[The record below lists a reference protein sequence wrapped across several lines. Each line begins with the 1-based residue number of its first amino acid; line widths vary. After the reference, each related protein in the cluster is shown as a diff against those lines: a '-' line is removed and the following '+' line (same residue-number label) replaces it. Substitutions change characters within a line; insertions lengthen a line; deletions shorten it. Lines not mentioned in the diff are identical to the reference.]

1 MTLSLIIL
9 MCTFSFIMSIT
20 PGPVNLMIIS
30 SGINYGFKKT
40 FMFVS
45 GATIGFT
52 LLLIFVAFGLD
63 KFVNKDSYFMNII
76 EIIGSFFIIYIGYKI
91 SSTKTNIK
99 IDNKN
104 QNILKFYHG
113 FALQWINPKAWIAS
127 ISGISMFSSS
137 SSNVIY
143 IFILIYF
150 LICYLSLSF
159 WAIVGQKT
167 TKYLNT
173 NKRLKIFNVFMGLF
187 LIFTAV
193 YLLIQ
198 KYLII

>member
-9 MCTFSFIMSIT
+9 MCSFSFIMSIT

-63 KFVNKDSYFMNII
+63 KFINKDSYFMNTI
-76 EIIGSFFIIYIGYKI
+76 EIVGTSFIIYLGYKI
-91 SSTKTNIK
+91 LSTKSNIEIK
-99 IDNKN
+99 NKN
-104 QNILKFYHG
+104 KNDLKFYQG
-113 FALQWINPKAWIAS
+113 FILQWLNPKAWIAS
-127 ISGISMFSSS
+127 ISGISMFSMSL
-137 SSNVIY
+137 NTIY
-143 IFILIYF
+143 LFILIYF
-150 LICYLSLSF
+150 IICYLSLSF
-159 WAIVGQKT
+159 WAFIGERT
-167 TKYLNT
+167 TKFLNT
-173 NKRLKIFNVFMGLF
+173 NKRLKIFNVLMGSF
-187 LIFTAV
+187 LIFTAI
-193 YLLIQ
+193 LLFVE